1 MKVFI
6 MYITYRILKKYFVI
20 NHYMNKT
27 ITFEEKCLQ
36 YPSITL
42 NKKQLCD
49 FELLVNGG
57 FAPLKGF
64 MNEYDYTSV
73 VNHMRLHDGQL
84 WAMPITLC
92 INEEQ
97 EQELKHSNYVV
108 LKHETGLPLGI
119 MDIRD
124 HKSIYKSDISEECV
138 NVYGA
143 NDTNHPY
150 VKILY
155 QYKENGF
162 IYNIGGP
169 IVDFK
174 LPPHYD
180 FQEHRFTPAETKE
193 YFNKKGW
200 TKIVGFQTRNPMHR
214 SHYELTKYAMEIG
227 GKDCKLLLHPV
238 VGITQDCDID
248 YHTRVKCY
256 VELMDY
262 YEKDSALLSLLPLSM
277 RMAGPREAVWH
288 AQIRKNY
295 GCTHFVVGRDH
306 AGPSYKKAN
315 GNDFYGPYDAQ
326 DLLMKH
332 TKEIGIEVITSKL
345 IVYALPKEE
354 KDEMKGK
361 YLPIDQV
368 NKETHDV
375 KTISGTQQR
384 DMLSKGEPIPTWF
397 SFPKVIKILESTFRE
412 NNKKGFCLY
421 FVGLSGCGKSTI
433 ANFMI
438 SKLQELTTR
447 TITFLDGDIVRL
459 HLSKGLGFSEKDRS
473 INIQRIGYVASEV
486 VKHGGVTIAANI
498 APFERDRN
506 INRDKIS
513 ANGEYIEVFVK
524 TPLEICEQRDV
535 KGLYKLA
542 RKGVIKEFTGISSP
556 FEEPKNCELVIN
568 GVENMEDNI
577 NLIVNYLKKKELI

>member
-1 MKVFI
+1 MS
-6 MYITYRILKKYFVI
+6 
-20 NHYMNKT
+20 KT
-27 ITFEEKCLQ
+27 MSFEEKCLQ

-64 MNEYDYTSV
+64 MNEYDYISV
-73 VNHMRLHDGQL
+73 VNHMRLHDKQL

-119 MDIRD
+119 MDISD
-124 HKSIYKSDISEECV
+124 HKSIYKPDITEESV

-174 LPPHYD
+174 FPPHYD
-180 FQEHRFTPAETKE
+180 FQQHRFTPAETKE
-193 YFNKKGW
+193 YFKKKGW

-214 SHYELTKYAMEIG
+214 SHYELTKYAMKMG

-315 GNDFYGPYDAQ
+315 GDDFYGPYDAQ
-326 DLLMKH
+326 DLLVKH
-332 TKEIGIEVITSKL
+332 AKEIDIEVITSKL
-345 IVYALPKEE
+345 IVYALPKGE

-361 YLPIDQV
+361 YLPIDEV
-368 NKETHDV
+368 DDKKYDV

-384 DMLSKGEPIPTWF
+384 NMLAKGEPIPTWF
-397 SFPKVIKILESTFRE
+397 SFPKVIKILESTF
-412 NNKKGFCLY
+412 KGTQQKGFCLY
-421 FVGLSGCGKSTI
+421 FVGLSGSGKSTI
-433 ANFMI
+433 ANFII
-438 SKLQELTTR
+438 SKLQELTNR
-447 TITFLDGDIVRL
+447 TITYLDGDIVRL
-459 HLSKGLGFSEKDRS
+459 HLSQGLGFSEKDRS

-486 VKHGGVTIAANI
+486 VKHGGVAIAANI
-498 APFERDRN
+498 APFEKDR
-506 INRDKIS
+506 IVNRDIIN

-524 TPLEICEQRDV
+524 TSLDTCEQRDV

-556 FEEPKNCELVIN
+556 FDEPKNCELTLNGGADMEESIN
-568 GVENMEDNI
+568 RIID
-577 NLIVNYLKKKELI
+577 YLKSKELI